1 MKDIVLSGIRPT
13 GNLHLGNYYGAVRSF
28 VKMQE
33 DYNCYFFI
41 ADWHSLTT
49 HPTPENIQKSA
60 RTILAEYLACGIDP
74 EKATIYI
81 QSDVPETIELYLYFN
96 MNAYIGELGR
106 VTTFKEKARQQPD
119 NVNAGLFTYPTLMAA
134 DILQHRAKWV
144 PVGKDQEQNMEMAR
158 KFARRFNQMYNVEF
172 FPEPASFSLAKEGG
186 IKIPG
191 LDGSGK
197 MGKSEGN
204 CIYLCD
210 EPSVIRKKVMKAVT
224 DAGPQAMNSPKP
236 DVIQNLF
243 TLLEVVSSKDTYDY
257 FNEKWND
264 CTLRYGDLK
273 KQLAED
279 IVAATDPIR
288 ERIKEFS
295 SNTALLDKIAL
306 AGAEKA
312 RESASK
318 TLREVRQ
325 IIGFRVY

>member
-1 MKDIVLSGIRPT
+1 MEKVVSGIRPT
-13 GNLHLGNYYGAVRSF
+13 GNLHLGNYYGAVKSF
-28 VKMQE
+28 VKMQNE
-33 DYNCYFFI
+33 YDCMFFI

-49 HPTPENIQKSA
+49 HPTPENIQTSV
-60 RTILAEYLACGIDP
+60 RTILAEYLACGMDP
-74 EKATIYI
+74 DKCTIYV
-81 QSDVPETIELYLYFN
+81 QSDVKETLELYLYLN
-96 MNAYIGELGR
+96 MNTYLGELGR

-134 DILQHRAKWV
+134 DILQHKAVKV

-158 KFARRFNQMYNVEF
+158 KCARRFNNIYNVEF
-172 FPEPASFSLAKEGG
+172 FPEPQNFYFSDHA

-204 CIYLCD
+204 CIYLKD
-210 EPSVIRKKVMKAVT
+210 DAKTLKKKVMRAVT
-224 DAGPQAMNSPKP
+224 DNGPQEMNSPKP

-243 TLLEVVSSKDTYDY
+243 TLMQVVSSEDTYNY
-257 FNEKWND
+257 FDSKWND
-264 CTLRYGDLK
+264 CTLRYGDMK

-279 IVAATDPIR
+279 LENTVAPIR
-288 ERIKEFS
+288 ERIAEYS
-295 SNTALLDKIAL
+295 ANVELLDKIAL

-312 RESASK
+312 RESASA
-318 TLREVRQ
+318 TLKEVRK